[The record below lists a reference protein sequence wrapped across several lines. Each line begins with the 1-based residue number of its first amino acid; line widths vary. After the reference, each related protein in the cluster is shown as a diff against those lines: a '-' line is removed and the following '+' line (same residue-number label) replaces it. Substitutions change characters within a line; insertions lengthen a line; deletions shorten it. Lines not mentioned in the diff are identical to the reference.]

1 VDAVTPRVFTPIVVV
16 PEAFVVASPAW
27 MGAFAIVATDELVE
41 LQCEFIV
48 TSCMVPSLNV
58 PVAVNCCVE
67 PVDTEGF
74 TGLTAVLTS
83 VPVPTVSV
91 VVPVTPN
98 AVAEMVT
105 LPAFFPCT
113 IPDERT
119 FANWGFVD
127 FQLTFVNVAVLP
139 SV

>member
-1 VDAVTPRVFTPIVVV
+1 MVV

-113 IPDERT
+113 IPDDRT
-119 FANWGFVD
+119 FANCGFDD
-127 FQLTFVNVAVLP
+127 FQLTFVKVAVLP

>member
-1 VDAVTPRVFTPIVVV
+1 MPRVFTPIVVV
-16 PEAFVVASPAW
+16 PEALVVASPAW
-27 MGAFAIVATDELVE
+27 MGAFAIVATDELEE
-41 LQCEFIV
+41 LQCELIV

-74 TGLTAVLTS
+74 IGLMAVLTS

-98 AVAEMVT
+98 AVADMVT

-113 IPDERT
+113 IPDVRT
-119 FANWGFVD
+119 FANWGFDD

>member
-1 VDAVTPRVFTPIVVV
+1 M
-16 PEAFVVASPAW
+16 VVASPAW
-27 MGAFAIVATDELVE
+27 MGAFAMVATDELDE
-41 LQCEFIV
+41 LQCELIV

-67 PVDTEGF
+67 LGDTEGF
-74 TGLTAVLTS
+74 SGLTAVLTS

-119 FANWGFVD
+119 FANCGFDDV
-127 FQLTFVNVAVLP
+127 QLTFVSVAVLP